1 MSDYNPC
8 SLLIPKVYRKIEMTV
23 VNMLLKLDIRTVPI
37 DPFLI
42 VKKMGYILKPVSSD
56 VELKQHFQD
65 YGGSGCCCRN
75 KNGVYYIVFND
86 KEIIGRQ
93 RFTVMHE
100 IGHILLGHKE
110 KSDLAEQEANCF
122 ASYALAPSPLIAK
135 YGCDD
140 YIDIANKFN
149 VTPEC
154 AINIVPRYR
163 KWMYD
168 GGNKDYEKE
177 LLKVL
182 K

>member
-8 SLLIPKVYRKIEMTV
+8 SLLIPKVYRKIERTV
-23 VNMLLKLDIRTVPI
+23 VKMLIDLDIRTVPI

-42 VKKMGYILKPVSSD
+42 VEKMGFVLKPLGID
-56 VELKQHFQD
+56 MEIKQHFQN
-65 YGGSGCCCRN
+65 YGVSGCCCRDN
-75 KNGVYYIVFND
+75 NGVYHIVFN
-86 KEIIGRQ
+86 ENETIGRQ
-93 RFTVMHE
+93 RFTIMHE

-135 YGCDD
+135 YCCDD
-140 YIDIANKFN
+140 YIDIANRFD
-149 VTPEC
+149 VTLEC

-168 GGNKDYEKE
+168 GGNKEYEKE
-177 LLKVL
+177 LLKAF